1 MAQGDFFTKSAVV
14 AGAGELIIDGSTSS
28 TGAVELHT
36 FATEKDQT
44 VFKEVDTNGDGT
56 IDASFT
62 IVSTQDGGI
71 HSQKNK
77 IEISNTENM
86 RVRIKN
92 GKAKSQSMHVT
103 GIEVAD

>member
-14 AGAGELIIDGSTSS
+14 SANGELVIDGSTAG

-36 FATEKDQT
+36 FATEDT
-44 VFKEVDTNGDGT
+44 ANVFKEVDVDDDGNFE
-56 IDASFT
+56 IQIEIAS
-62 IVSTQDGGI
+62 QNDGL

-77 IEISNTENM
+77 IEVSSTSNM
-86 RVRIKN
+86 RVKILET
-92 GKAKSQSMHVT
+92 GGVSQGMHVT